1 MARGSRTSRAERRTQ
16 KERAVSA
23 LERGLPVATPP
34 SKRVAVGAS
43 SPARP
48 TSHAPVP
55 SAPGASQPIPM
66 AVKLLGL
73 GLGLL
78 ALVYGLTLF
87 RDHKSV
93 PGPAA
98 APAHSIGAVK

>member
-55 SAPGASQPIPM
+55 SASQPIPL

-98 APAHSIGAVK
+98 APANSIGAVK